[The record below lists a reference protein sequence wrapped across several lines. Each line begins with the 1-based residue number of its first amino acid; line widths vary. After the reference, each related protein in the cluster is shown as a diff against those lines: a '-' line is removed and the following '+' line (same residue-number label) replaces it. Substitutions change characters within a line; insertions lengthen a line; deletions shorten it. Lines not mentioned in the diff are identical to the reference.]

1 MECFEASC
9 YTLQL
14 DVVLNYDEAQEY
26 CRNIGADLVT
36 IETADE
42 QEYLMTMISDNLAGI
57 LTYNIS
63 HFSAGTVFMRPKLTS
78 VDVRL

>member
-1 MECFEASC
+1 MECFESSC

-14 DVVLNYDEAQEY
+14 NVVLNHDKAQEY

-57 LTYNIS
+57 LTYNIN
-63 HFSAGTVFMRPKLTS
+63 HFSAGTVYMRPKLTS